1 MGRGNKHRARVAVTS
16 ASALDLIAGSVDVA
30 TALSVAAAALI
41 GSLASS
47 LTGSGGAAI
56 IAFVLAPIIGVAAV
70 VQTISV
76 AMVISHISRIGVFWA
91 HIHWPMCAL
100 MLAGAAPG
108 CVLGSL
114 IYTQLDERAI
124 AAVLGFFLV
133 GMVLARRLMPRNLGP
148 LPRGVV
154 LAVAATYGLIAGTT
168 IGGGILVLPILV
180 GAGLGGMALI
190 GTDAAIGLATH
201 FIKIVVFG
209 STQVL
214 TLELAVVGIVVG
226 TCMIPGTFIA
236 RWLQQ
241 RIPLAIHAVLVDAVI
256 LLGGLGFLI
265 RALTGSA

>member
-1 MGRGNKHRARVAVTS
+1 MTS
-16 ASALDLIAGSVDVA
+16 ASSLDLIANSVDPGSAV
-30 TALSVAAAALI
+30 SVAVAALI
-41 GSLASS
+41 GSLVSS

-56 IAFVLAPIIGVAAV
+56 IAFVLAPIVGVAAV

-91 HIHWPMCAL
+91 HIHWPMCGL

-114 IYTQLDERAI
+114 IYTQLDERTI
-124 AAVLGFFLV
+124 SAVLGFFLV
-133 GMVLARRLMPRNLGP
+133 GMVLARRLMPRDLGP

-154 LAVAATYGLIAGTT
+154 VTVAFIYGLVAGTT

-209 STQVL
+209 SAQVL
-214 TLELAVVGIVVG
+214 TLELAMLGIVVG
-226 TCMIPGTFIA
+226 ACMIPGTFIA
-236 RWLQQ
+236 RWLIQ
-241 RIPLAIHAVLVDAVI
+241 RIPLAIHAALVDVVI
-256 LLGGLGFLI
+256 VLGGLGFLI
-265 RALTGSA
+265 RALTTSG